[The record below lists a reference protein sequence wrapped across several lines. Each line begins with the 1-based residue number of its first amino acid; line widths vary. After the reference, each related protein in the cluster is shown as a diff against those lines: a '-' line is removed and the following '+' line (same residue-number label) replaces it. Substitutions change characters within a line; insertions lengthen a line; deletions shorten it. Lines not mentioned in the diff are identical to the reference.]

1 MSKWI
6 PEIMYE
12 ESSDGGSSAIPFVM
26 VPQDESM
33 PELIY
38 IFESRETEES
48 EPGPDGEELPIVE
61 WDLHQYADMAVLKD
75 GLDLDTYYKVRAALN
90 LEPLQSAAEK
100 GSAITDKIR
109 DNLV

>member
-6 PEIMYE
+6 PEIVYE
-12 ESSDGGSSAIPFVM
+12 EVSDGGSSAIPFVM
-26 VPQDESM
+26 VPSDEVM

-38 IFESRETEES
+38 IFESRETDDF

-61 WDLHQYADMAVLKD
+61 WDLHQYADMNILKEN
-75 GLDLDTYYKVRAALN
+75 LDLETYDKVRNVLG
-90 LEPLQSAAEK
+90 LESFISASEK
-100 GSAITDKIR
+100 GTRITDRVR